1 MAVISSHVLHSADLR
16 SRALGG
22 DLGWL
27 NPGDLAPELERIAA
41 ALPLG
46 ELSGLVQTQFGHH
59 LIQIT
64 DRRRQDIGEQVQRH
78 EARREIRKE
87 KFDQRYEHWI
97 KELRDKAW
105 VDYRLEMGN

>member
-1 MAVISSHVLHSADLR
+1 EDFSDIARLHSADLR

-27 NPGDLAPELERIAA
+27 NPGDLVPELERVAV

-46 ELSGLVQTQFGHH
+46 ELSGPVQTQFGHH

-87 KFDQRYEHWI
+87 KFNQRYEQWV
-97 KELRDKAW
+97 KELREKAW
-105 VDYRLEMGN
+105 VDYRLGTEN